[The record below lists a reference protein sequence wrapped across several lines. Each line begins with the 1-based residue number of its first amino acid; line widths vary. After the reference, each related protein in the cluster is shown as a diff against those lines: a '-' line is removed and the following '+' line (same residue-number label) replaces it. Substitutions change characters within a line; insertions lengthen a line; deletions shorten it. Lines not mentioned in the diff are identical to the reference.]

1 IDGGLTSPQALAR
14 CDHLLFR
21 PRSVPQEAALSEL
34 LLQCAYGFSPNLELT
49 GGDAVTL
56 DLRGLA
62 MVSLADPQSLQQWA
76 ERLRETLA
84 GLHLRASVGIAATPS
99 VARFAAQRAAG

>member
-1 IDGGLTSPQALAR
+1 MFAVAYLPHFSLQAALRHEPDLWDRPVALLDGTVAPPLVFDATPSARDAAIDGGLTSPQALAR

-49 GGDAVTL
+49 GGDA
-56 DLRGLA
+56 
-62 MVSLADPQSLQQWA
+62 
-76 ERLRETLA
+76 
-84 GLHLRASVGIAATPS
+84 
-99 VARFAAQRAAG
+99 